1 MIAVCIATYNHQ
13 SFIAQAIESV
23 LMQLCDEPIRI
34 YIGDDASSDDT
45 QAVCERYAAKDA
57 RIVYIRRP
65 KNLGLTSNTIDL
77 YRRILADGCD
87 FIAMLDGDDYWINPR
102 KLQLQLD
109 YLRAHPEVGFVH
121 TNGRTLSGAN
131 TLTFGQRDGV
141 YGLDSPGFVNCTVLF
156 RSDLLNDKLLA
167 QIEAQHFLWLDYP
180 LYGVFYQHTKWAY
193 LPQQT
198 AVWRDH
204 VSVSQ
209 PQNPQAVMR
218 LREERVRMLKWLDSL
233 YPGQVGYN
241 EEDAADYLYV
251 QRMNMVYQFN
261 DRTFVTPE
269 LIHAY
274 KPRTWK
280 QRMKQKGL
288 KNIVFYTI
296 LRKFI

>member
-23 LMQLCDEPIRI
+23 LMQQCDEPIRI

-121 TNGRTLSGAN
+121 TNGRTLSGAS
-131 TLTFGQRDGV
+131 TWTFGQRDGV
-141 YGLDSPGFVNCTVLF
+141 YGLDSPGFANCTVLF
-156 RSDLLNDKLLA
+156 RSNLLNDKLLA

-180 LYGVFYQHTKWAY
+180 LYGVFYQHTKWTY

-209 PQNPQAVMR
+209 PKNPQAVMR
-218 LREERVRMLKWLDSL
+218 LREERVRMWKWLDGL
-233 YPGQVGYN
+233 FPGRVGYN
-241 EEDAADYLYV
+241 DEDAADYLYV

-261 DRTFVTPE
+261 DRTLVTPE

>member
-1 MIAVCIATYNHQ
+1 
-13 SFIAQAIESV
+13 
-23 LMQLCDEPIRI
+23 MQLCDEPIRI

-121 TNGRTLSGAN
+121 TNGRTLSGAS
-131 TLTFGQRDGV
+131 TWTFGQREGI
-141 YGLDSPGFVNCTVLF
+141 YGLDSPGFANCTVLF

-218 LREERVRMLKWLDSL
+218 LREERVRMWKWLDGL
-233 YPGQVGYN
+233 FPGRVGYN
-241 EEDAADYLYV
+241 DEDAADYLYV

-261 DRTFVTPE
+261 DRTLVTPE
-269 LIHAY
+269 LILAY